1 MIPKKTPIQKTSN
14 IERNKVIR
22 VPNFEVND
30 RTALQKKDKFMQ
42 RKPYDNQNGKKN
54 TIYEYFAVIQH
65 FATKKENESFI
76 FIQNEDKEGT
86 AISDVI

>member
-30 RTALQKKDKFMQ
+30 RTALQKK
-42 RKPYDNQNGKKN
+42 G
-54 TIYEYFAVIQH
+54 
-65 FATKKENESFI
+65 
-76 FIQNEDKEGT
+76 
-86 AISDVI
+86 

>member
-1 MIPKKTPIQKTSN
+1 
-14 IERNKVIR
+14 
-22 VPNFEVND
+22 
-30 RTALQKKDKFMQ
+30 MQ